1 MSVAPEPPM
10 PHALEQPALFRVAEY
25 GPPPAENAVPAHGW
39 RATLLAELPCL
50 RPAPSVPAPSVLVSS
65 VPVLGVPALG
75 RPKQPAR
82 RTRVL
87 ITEPE
92 ARGLAGVMAR
102 AVLEALEGRRPVQ
115 QLATML
121 SGRGVATV
129 QTLCRGGLRWP
140 VRGATVGTV
149 RVFLPCRDAVEACVT
164 FRCDQRTRVLVLR
177 IDRERGRWVGTAVRV
192 G

>member
-50 RPAPSVPAPSVLVSS
+50 RPVPNVLGSS
-65 VPVLGVPALG
+65 GPVLGAPVLG
-75 RPKQPAR
+75 RPKEPTRRAR
-82 RTRVL
+82 ML

-102 AVLEALEGRRPVQ
+102 AVLEALEGRRPAQ